1 MYHVGDCV
9 VRSADGLCRIKDV
22 VRLDFVSDREKLYYQ
37 LESFSDQNGKI
48 YVPVDKAEGSMR
60 PAMSGTQAKMLIKQI
75 PAIKEG
81 WVANEKERQSRY
93 KEAIQSNDPK
103 RLIGIIKLIYQ
114 RKKMR
119 QAQGKKTTAVDEQYF
134 AVAESRLYSE
144 LQYALNTTRSDVEMM
159 IRQSCE
165 KDRLP
170 G

>member
-1 MYHVGDCV
+1 MG
-9 VRSADGLCRIKDV
+9 RFIL
-22 VRLDFVSDREKLYYQ
+22 KLWVTYSV
-37 LESFSDQNGKI
+37 EAN
-48 YVPVDKAEGSMR
+48 E
-60 PAMSGTQAKMLIKQI
+60 LILQI
-75 PAIKEG
+75 PEIKES
-81 WVANEKERQSRY
+81 WIVSERERQNHY
-93 KEAIQSNDPK
+93 KKALQSNDPK
-103 RLIGIIKLIYQ
+103 QLIGIIKLIYQ
-114 RKKMR
+114 RKKAR